1 MSFPKKDKLVCTD
14 QSELLRK
21 SKRRTFWHDNI
32 VNTSMAA
39 LPFLEV
45 VLFGFFPMIVCFA
58 LAFTELHSYNLS
70 MAKFV
75 GLDNFR
81 RLWDNR
87 AMIGLAIR
95 NTLIFAS
102 VVPIRLAWNL
112 WLSNSLYKKPFGNR
126 ASRVVLFLP
135 QVISS
140 IAITLAW
147 QWIFEENYG
156 VLNTLLAAIGLP
168 KIPFFTNE
176 HFFRPATILI
186 ALYGSATNVIM
197 LEGNFAVLNQSLEE
211 AARLDGATERQVFW
225 HVTFP
230 QLTPTLF
237 YLLTMGLIGALQE
250 QAIMQVLPTNGMGP
264 NNSAITL
271 VYYIYK
277 MAFNFTATD
286 GFGMA
291 CALSLVTGL
300 FITLITRLNFKLSDK
315 WVHYD

>member
-1 MSFPKKDKLVCTD
+1 MSLPKKRMKEKKPITIA
-14 QSELLRK
+14 Q
-21 SKRRTFWHDNI
+21 SKRRAFWKDNI
-32 VNTSMAA
+32 INTSMAA
-39 LPFLEV
+39 LPFLEFL
-45 VLFGFFPMIVCFA
+45 LFGLFPMVVCII
-58 LAFTELHSYNLS
+58 LSFTELHSYNLS
-70 MAKFV
+70 QAEWV
-75 GLDNFR
+75 GFDNYK
-81 RLWDNR
+81 RLWNER
-87 AMIGLAIR
+87 SMIGQSIR

-102 VVPIRLAWNL
+102 VVPIRLVLNV
-112 WLSNSLYKKPFGNR
+112 WLSNALYSRPFGHKF
-126 ASRVVLFLP
+126 SRVILFIP
-135 QVISS
+135 QVLSGV
-140 IAITLAW
+140 AITLAW

-197 LEGNFAVLNQSLEE
+197 LEGNFAVLDRSLME
-211 AARLDGATERQVFW
+211 AARLDGANERQVFW
-225 HVTFP
+225 NVKFP

-250 QAIMQVLPTNGMGP
+250 QAIMQVLTTNGVGP

-271 VYYIYK
+271 TYYIYK
-277 MAFNFTATD
+277 MAFTWTATD

-291 CALSLVTGL
+291 CALSVVTGII
-300 FITLITRLNFKLSDK
+300 ITALIRLNFAFGKK

>member
-1 MSFPKKDKLVCTD
+1 MSFLKKRMKEKKPITI
-14 QSELLRK
+14 EE
-21 SKRRTFWHDNI
+21 SKRRAFWKDNI
-32 VNTSMAA
+32 INTSMAA
-39 LPFLEV
+39 LPFLEFL
-45 VLFGFFPMIVCFA
+45 LFGLFPMVVCII
-58 LAFTELHSYNLS
+58 LSFTELHSYNLS
-70 MAKFV
+70 HAEWV
-75 GLDNFR
+75 GFDNYK
-81 RLWDNR
+81 RLWNER
-87 AMIGLAIR
+87 SMIGLSIR

-102 VVPIRLAWNL
+102 VVPIRLVLNV
-112 WLSNSLYKKPFGNR
+112 WLSNALYSRPFGHKF
-126 ASRVVLFLP
+126 SRVILFIP
-135 QVISS
+135 QVLSGV
-140 IAITLAW
+140 AITLAW

-197 LEGNFAVLNQSLEE
+197 LEGNFAVLDRSLME
-211 AARLDGATERQVFW
+211 AARLDGANERQVFW
-225 HVTFP
+225 NVKFP

-250 QAIMQVLPTNGMGP
+250 QAIMQVLTTNGVGP

-271 VYYIYK
+271 TYYIYK
-277 MAFNFTATD
+277 MAFTWTATD

-291 CALSLVTGL
+291 CALSVLTGII
-300 FITLITRLNFKLSDK
+300 ITVLIRLNFAFSKK